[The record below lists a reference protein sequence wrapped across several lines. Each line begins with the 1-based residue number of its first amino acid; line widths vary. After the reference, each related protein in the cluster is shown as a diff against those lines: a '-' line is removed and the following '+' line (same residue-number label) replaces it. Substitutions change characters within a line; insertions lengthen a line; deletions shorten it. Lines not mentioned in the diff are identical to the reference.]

1 MIDGNKNYFNH
12 LGRYP
17 EDDGLFFVGIDNKQ
31 CLYAELGTELTDFL
45 YYRPRVILAK
55 CTLVGMII
63 LLSCVMCYCLT
74 LGEHW
79 WLYELVLLL
88 VLLVVIC
95 GYFALVRYAQKLKKE
110 CTDKMLKI

>member
-17 EDDGLFFVGIDNKQ
+17 EDDGLFFVGVDNKQ
-31 CLYAELGTELTDFL
+31 CLYAEQGTDLTDFL
-45 YYRPRVILAK
+45 YYNPRVVLAK
-55 CTLVGMII
+55 YTLVGLII
-63 LLSCVMCYCLT
+63 LLSCVMSYCLT

-79 WLYELVLLL
+79 WLYELMLLL
-88 VLLVVIC
+88 VLLVVIG
-95 GYFALVRYAQKLKKE
+95 GYLAVVQYAQKLKKE

>member
-17 EDDGLFFVGIDNKQ
+17 EDDGLFFVGVDNKQ
-31 CLYAELGTELTDFL
+31 YLYAEQGTDLTDFL

-55 CTLVGMII
+55 YTLVGLII
-63 LLSCVMCYCLT
+63 LLSCVMRYCLT
-74 LGEHW
+74 LGAHW